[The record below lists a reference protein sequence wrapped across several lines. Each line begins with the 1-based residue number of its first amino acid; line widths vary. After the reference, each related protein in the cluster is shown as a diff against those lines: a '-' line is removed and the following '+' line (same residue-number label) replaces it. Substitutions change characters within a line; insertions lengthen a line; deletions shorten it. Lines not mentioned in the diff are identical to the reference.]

1 VISIELERE
10 VWHLLND
17 GKSIE
22 EISRVTRV
30 SKGTVRTIKRQ
41 PTLRDLKR
49 KQDFSASIERKLAN
63 ASKCISCGNQVT
75 EWPCLICHPNSTI
88 HNSGPLKPED
98 EGTIIKHGMQVS
110 GHVIMPGIQ
119 KIILLVRIA
128 RNLLEMQKNNLLD
141 SSVLMRHLVKD
152 AKATLA
158 VTEEEEK
165 NGKRISSENEGT
177 R

>member
-1 VISIELERE
+1 MISIELERE

-17 GKSIE
+17 GKSVE
-22 EISRVTRV
+22 EISRVTGV
-30 SKGTVRTIKRQ
+30 SKGTVRTVERQ
-41 PTLRDLKR
+41 STLRGLKR
-49 KQDFSASIERKLAN
+49 KRDFFASIERKLAN

-88 HNSGPLKPED
+88 HGSGPLKPED

-119 KIILLVRIA
+119 KIILLVRMA
-128 RNLLEMQKNNLLD
+128 RNLIEMRAEGLISENVLLK
-141 SSVLMRHLVKD
+141 HLVDD
-152 AKATLA
+152 AKAALI
-158 VTEEEEK
+158 VTKEEK
-165 NGKRISSENEGT
+165 ENGKRISGENEGT